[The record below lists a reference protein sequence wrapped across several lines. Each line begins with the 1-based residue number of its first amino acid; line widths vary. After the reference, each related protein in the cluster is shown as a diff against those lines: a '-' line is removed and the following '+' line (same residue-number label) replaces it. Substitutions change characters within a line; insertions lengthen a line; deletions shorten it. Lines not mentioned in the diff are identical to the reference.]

1 MSRPVT
7 ALALTIALLLSLF
20 AFSGRTA
27 QAQRDTT
34 AAPGQWGSAVLI
46 QNTGNATAQVV
57 VKFYDKDGALRKTYT
72 VANGIEAGK
81 SKTLL
86 VGFSQAEF
94 GDLAAGQ
101 YSAVIESDQP
111 VVASVQTSSIESGGP
126 WTAFAYEG
134 VSETAT
140 KLFFPANYKN
150 YYGFF
155 SEMVIQN
162 AGTSTA
168 TLSVEFYAQTGSRIG
183 NAISLGTLDVNRAK
197 TFAMSDAIFA
207 SLPSGDADGIFGA
220 VVTSSSTTPTPIPIA
235 GIGNIWRT
243 APTNMTASY
252 NAFTTGSTT
261 LYVPTLTNNYYGFVS
276 QLTIQNIHPTQTANI
291 TITYSNGGSE
301 TRSLAPNVAF
311 GFYIPDSSKRGVTVP
326 LPSGDTNGIFGAVVT
341 TSGGSIVGNV
351 GYSRPF
357 YNGQTFGD
365 YASYNCPPVAAAQV
379 NIPSILNNYYGLF
392 TNVTVQNTGNVTTNI
407 TLTYEGGQPWT
418 IPNVAPNGVANFLHL
433 PSSNDN
439 PLPYQSSVSG
449 VASSSNGQP
458 LVAVIQHNTEAQ
470 LTEYNG
476 AKQPSDFLHVFTATP
491 KS

>member
-207 SLPSGDADGIFGA
+207 SLPSGDANGIFGA
-220 VVTSSSTTPTPIPIA
+220 VVTSSGAPIA
-235 GIGNIWRT
+235 GVGNLWRT

-252 NAFTTGSTT
+252 NAFTSGSATV
-261 LYVPTLTNNYYGFVS
+261 YVPTLTNDYYGFGS
-276 QLTIQNIHPTQTANI
+276 QLTIQNIHPTETATI
-291 TITYSNGGSE
+291 TIRYGNGHTVTDTLG
-301 TRSLAPNVAF
+301 PNVAK
-311 GFYIPDSSKRGVTVP
+311 GYYTPSISA
-326 LPSGDTNGIFGAVVT
+326 LPSGDGNGIFGAVVT
-341 TSGGSIVGNV
+341 TVGGSIVGNV
-351 GYSRPF
+351 GYSRPTEL
-357 YNGQTFGD
+357 NGGQTFGD

-433 PSSNDN
+433 PSSNGN